1 MPNLSVI
8 MFLEKFSHQAKNIK
22 ISVDSKTLAIAN
34 LHCRIILRQATL
46 KELERCRWDGV
57 GDGF

>member
-1 MPNLSVI
+1 MI
-8 MFLEKFSHQAKNIK
+8 MFLEKFSRQAKNIK